1 MPSACKAR
9 PRSTATERERDPR
22 RENRVLRSR
31 HRSLH
36 PLPSEAET
44 QPPPPWILR
53 VAGSLPRRLPRG
65 VLPPSPPPP
74 WDRRRGG
81 NAGEE
86 LHKASSYPP
95 SPRFSQ
101 RLPSSSRGP
110 QDGSG
115 VKDVQGRAGCANA
128 HTQKGKGRGIHG
140 GARRDANLEGQVN
153 SWREHV
159 ETAGGTAE
167 TRAKGR

>member
-9 PRSTATERERDPR
+9 PRSTATERECDPR
-22 RENRVLRSR
+22 RENGVLRSR

-81 NAGEE
+81 NTGEE